1 MCDPVTLTAMSTGM
15 SYLGGTSML
24 AGTQLGIGMVNA
36 ASAINASSAF
46 GIGSASYG
54 SFFSMANAA
63 GAVRNIGMMGSSL
76 AGNVGN
82 TLSAAG
88 RVYGGSL
95 QQQYNNRQAE
105 LEQQKYVEQQKQMK
119 AQIERDKLE
128 ARSQELDRRRTYIRN
143 AASNQS
149 QMAVSG
155 VTMASASYS
164 ALLDSNKDTYF
175 RDVNYIKMLGKE
187 RDYVNK
193 TELEQS
199 NIAQRS
205 AQKQYKTQAKAN
217 TVNTLLDASK
227 MYFG

>member
-1 MCDPVTLTAMSTGM
+1 MCDPITMSAASAGM
-15 SYLGGTSML
+15 SYLGGTTL
-24 AGTQLGIGMVNA
+24 LQGTALGTGLINA
-36 ASAINASSAF
+36 ASAINYSSSF
-46 GIGSASYG
+46 GSLGGSLSA
-54 SFFSMANAA
+54 AAA
-63 GAVRNIGMMGSSL
+63 GVGTRVANFAYTGLSGMNAL
-76 AGNVGN
+76 N
-82 TLSAAG
+82 TVSAAG

-105 LEQQKYVEQQKQMK
+105 LEQQKYIEQQKQMK

-128 ARSQELDRRRTYIRN
+128 ARAQELDRRRTYLRN
-143 AASNQS
+143 LSSNQS

-155 VTMASASYS
+155 ATIASASYS

-199 NIAQRS
+199 NIAQVS

-217 TVNTLLDASK
+217 TVNTLLDASTL
-227 MYFG
+227 YFG

>member
-1 MCDPVTLTAMSTGM
+1 MCDPVSITLAASSAMSTAGG
-15 SYLGGTSML
+15 YLAGTSML
-24 AGTQLGIGMVNA
+24 SGVGVGMINA
-36 ASAINASSAF
+36 ASAINSSSAF
-46 GIGSASYG
+46 VQGLRG
-54 SFFSMANAA
+54 
-63 GAVRNIGMMGSSL
+63 VSL
-76 AGNVGN
+76 AMNVGN

-95 QQQYNNRQAE
+95 QQQYNNQQAQ

-128 ARSQELDRRRTYIRN
+128 ARSQELDRRRTYLRN

-175 RDVNYIKMLGKE
+175 SKE

-217 TVNTLLDASK
+217 IVNTLLDANK
-227 MYFG
+227 LYGV

>member
-1 MCDPVTLTAMSTGM
+1 MCDPVSMTLAASSAMSTAGG
-15 SYLGGTSML
+15 YLAGTSML
-24 AGTQLGIGMVNA
+24 SGVGVGMINA
-36 ASAINASSAF
+36 ASAINSSSAF
-46 GIGSASYG
+46 VQGLRGI
-54 SFFSMANAA
+54 SMA
-63 GAVRNIGMMGSSL
+63 M
-76 AGNVGN
+76 NVGN

-88 RVYGGSL
+88 RIYGGSL
-95 QQQYNNRQAE
+95 QQQYNNQAAQ
-105 LEQQKYVEQQKQMK
+105 LEQQKFVEQQKQMK

-128 ARSQELDRRRTYIRN
+128 ARAQELDRRRTYLRN
-143 AASNQS
+143 LSSNQS

-155 VTMASASYS
+155 ATIASASYS

-227 MYFG
+227 LYFG

>member
-1 MCDPVTLTAMSTGM
+1 MCDPITMSAVSGGM
-15 SYLGGTSML
+15 SYLGGTTML
-24 AGTQLGIGMVNA
+24 SGTALGTGLINA
-36 ASAINASSAF
+36 ASAINYSSAY
-46 GIGSASYG
+46 GGLGGS
-54 SFFSMANAA
+54 
-63 GAVRNIGMMGSSL
+63 
-76 AGNVGN
+76 
-82 TLSAAG
+82 LSAAAAGVGTRVAGYGVSALSGMNALNTVSTAG
-88 RVYGGSL
+88 RLYGGSL
-95 QQQYNNRQAE
+95 QQQYNNRAAE
-105 LEQQKYVEQQKQMK
+105 LEQQKYIEQQKQMK

-128 ARSQELDRRRTYIRN
+128 ARAQELDRRRTYLRN
-143 AASNQS
+143 LSSNQS

-155 VTMASASYS
+155 ATIASASYS

-217 TVNTLLDASK
+217 TVKTLLDASA

>member
-1 MCDPVTLTAMSTGM
+1 MCDPVTLTAVSGFA
-15 SYLGGTSML
+15 SAQGASML
-24 AGTQLGIGMVNA
+24 ATYGTGTFLGSVGSGLVT
-36 ASAINASSAF
+36 ASTFINTSSSVFRASSAIA
-46 GIGSASYG
+46 GGLSTISA
-54 SFFSMANAA
+54 A
-63 GAVRNIGMMGSSL
+63 
-76 AGNVGN
+76 GN

-88 RVYGGSL
+88 RIYGGSL

-105 LEQQKYVEQQKQMK
+105 LEQQKYIEQQKQMK

-175 RDVNYIKMLGKE
+175 RDINYIKMLGKE

-205 AQKQYKTQAKAN
+205 AQKQYKT
-217 TVNTLLDASK
+217 
-227 MYFG
+227 

>member
-1 MCDPVTLTAMSTGM
+1 MCDPVSMTLAASSAMSTAGG
-15 SYLGGTSML
+15 YLAGTSML
-24 AGTQLGIGMVNA
+24 SGVGVGMINA
-36 ASAINASSAF
+36 ASAINSSSAF
-46 GIGSASYG
+46 VQGLRG
-54 SFFSMANAA
+54 
-63 GAVRNIGMMGSSL
+63 VSL
-76 AGNVGN
+76 AMNVGN

-88 RVYGGSL
+88 RIYGGSL

-175 RDVNYIKMLGKE
+175 RDINYIKMLGKE

-205 AQKQYKTQAKAN
+205 AQKQYKTLAKST

>member
-1 MCDPVTLTAMSTGM
+1 MCDPITMSAASAGM
-15 SYLGGTSML
+15 SYLGGTTML
-24 AGTQLGIGMVNA
+24 SGTALGTGLINA
-36 ASAINASSAF
+36 ASAINY
-46 GIGSASYG
+46 GSAYG
-54 SFFSMANAA
+54 SL
-63 GAVRNIGMMGSSL
+63 GGS
-76 AGNVGN
+76 
-82 TLSAAG
+82 LSAAAAGVGTRVAGYGVSALSGMNVLNTVSTAG
-88 RVYGGSL
+88 RIYGGSL
-95 QQQYNNRQAE
+95 QQQYNNRAAE
-105 LEQQKYVEQQKQMK
+105 LEQQKYIEQQKQMK

-128 ARSQELDRRRTYIRN
+128 ARAQELDRRRTYLRN
-143 AASNQS
+143 LSSNQS

-155 VTMASASYS
+155 ATIASASYS

-199 NIAQRS
+199 NIAQVS

-217 TVNTLLDASK
+217 TVNTLLDASR

>member
-1 MCDPVTLTAMSTGM
+1 MCDPVTLTAVSGFA
-15 SYLGGTSML
+15 SAQGASML
-24 AGTQLGIGMVNA
+24 ATYGTGTFLGSVGSGLVT
-36 ASAINASSAF
+36 ASTFINTSSSIYKASSAIA
-46 GIGSASYG
+46 GGLSA
-54 SFFSMANAA
+54 
-63 GAVRNIGMMGSSL
+63 L
-76 AGNVGN
+76 NVGN

-95 QQQYNNRQAE
+95 QQQYNNQQAQ

-128 ARSQELDRRRTYIRN
+128 ARSQELDRRRTYLRN

-155 VTMASASYS
+155 VTLASASYS

-175 RDVNYIKMLGKE
+175 RDVDYIKMLGKE

-217 TVNTLLDASK
+217 VVNTLLDANK
-227 MYFG
+227 LYGV